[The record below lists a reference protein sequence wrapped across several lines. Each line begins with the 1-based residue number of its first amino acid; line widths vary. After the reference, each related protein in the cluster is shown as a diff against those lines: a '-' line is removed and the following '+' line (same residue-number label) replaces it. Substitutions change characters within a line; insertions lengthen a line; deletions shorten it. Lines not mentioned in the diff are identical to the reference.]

1 MLVRVSAYI
10 GLGSNLGEPLQQ
22 LDAAFTALSKLPDTR
37 VVRHSSFYAS
47 KPMGPADQPD
57 YINAVAELETALD
70 PQNLLLA
77 LQAIE
82 QAQGRV
88 RTGQRW
94 GARTLDLDLLLYGD
108 EVIHTDSLQVPHPGL
123 AEREFV
129 LIPLAE
135 IAPDVVIPGQPALK
149 QLIEDC
155 PDYGLERLPG

>member
-1 MLVRVSAYI
+1 MSVRVSAYI

-22 LDAAFTALSKLPDTR
+22 LQTALDALNQLPDTR
-37 VVRHSSFYAS
+37 VVNCSSFYSS

-57 YINAVAELETALD
+57 YINAVAELETALA
-70 PQNLLLA
+70 PQELLLA

-82 QAQGRV
+82 QTQGRV

-108 EVIHTDSLQVPHPGL
+108 EVINTDSLQVPHPGL
-123 AEREFV
+123 AERDFV
-129 LIPLAE
+129 LVPLAE
-135 IAPDVVIPGQPALK
+135 IAPDIVIPGQPALK
-149 QLIEDC
+149 QLIEHC